1 MFEDDANSS
10 SQSTTFFYASKQKF
24 FNGIGP
30 NAVFRDRLMWD
41 PKETVDVAE
50 SGHRRMYQVGKTDQ
64 RQGVAA

>member
-10 SQSTTFFYASKQKF
+10 SQSTTFFYASKQEF

-30 NAVFRDRLMWD
+30 NAAFRDRLM
-41 PKETVDVAE
+41 E
-50 SGHRRMYQVGKTDQ
+50 SGHRRMYQAGKTAQ